1 MKVSASFLSSK
12 NIPVDLRKLDNTDVD
27 YIHVDIMDGK
37 FVKNK
42 TMPFSEMKNIYKYT
56 SKRLEVHL
64 MVEDPEEYIKNYAE
78 LNTEYIIIHEEIEN
92 PEKYLEMIKSYSIKA
107 GISIKPNTPVSSLV
121 PYLPYIDEVLIMS
134 VEPGAGGQ
142 SFIEESENRIKEV
155 RALLNAYNINAVIS
169 VDGGINNETVSNI
182 EEITK
187 KWLDYYK
194 IPYDKIYTEV
204 KDKLNVIIKENI
216 RCSGTIGRV
225 SSL

>member
-12 NIPVDLRKLDNTDVD
+12 NIPVDLKKLDNTDVD

-64 MVEDPEEYIKNYAE
+64 MVEDPTEYIKNYAE
-78 LNTEYIIIHEEIEN
+78 LNTEYIIIHAEIEN
-92 PEKYLEMIKSYSIKA
+92 PVKYLEMIKSYSIKC

-121 PYLPYIDEVLIMS
+121 PYLPYIDEVLVMS

-142 SFIEESENRIKEV
+142 PFIPESEERIKEI
-155 RALLNAYNINAVIS
+155 RDLLNEYKINAIIN
-169 VDGGINNETVSNI
+169 VDGGVTDETISKCRLCDMVVSGSYI
-182 EEITK
+182 VKSEDFQERIT
-187 KWLDYYK
+187 
-194 IPYDKIYTEV
+194 
-204 KDKLNVIIKENI
+204 
-216 RCSGTIGRV
+216 
-225 SSL
+225 SLR